1 MAERNSTANRT
12 STKRPKSLN
21 TVRSKRTRKPSEL
34 CVWDISVP
42 DDNDCVRLF
51 TTLDPELARRMEPRA
66 SAPRRR
72 IETIKALSDAGIPV
86 GVMTA
91 PMIPALNDKEME
103 TILETAVAA
112 GAEWAGYGVLRLPL
126 EIKDLFRE
134 WLEAHYP
141 DKAKHVLNLIRDMRD
156 GKLNNS
162 EFGSRMRGNGAYAE
176 LLARRFTLAVKRLNL
191 NRERFR
197 LDKTQFAPPPRA
209 GDQLSL
215 L

>member
-1 MAERNSTANRT
+1 M
-12 STKRPKSLN
+12 
-21 TVRSKRTRKPSEL
+21 
-34 CVWDISVP
+34 
-42 DDNDCVRLF
+42 
-51 TTLDPELARRMEPRA
+51 
-66 SAPRRR
+66 
-72 IETIKALSDAGIPV
+72 
-86 GVMTA
+86 
-91 PMIPALNDKEME
+91 
-103 TILETAVAA
+103 
-112 GAEWAGYGVLRLPL
+112 

-176 LLARRFTLAVKRLNL
+176 LLARRFALAVKRLNL